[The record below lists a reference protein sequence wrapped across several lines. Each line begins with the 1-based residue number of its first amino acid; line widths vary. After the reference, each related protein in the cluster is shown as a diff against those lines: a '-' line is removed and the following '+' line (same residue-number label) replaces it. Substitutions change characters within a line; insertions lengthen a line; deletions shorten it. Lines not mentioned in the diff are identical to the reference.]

1 MPEAGTLTFCEPIRT
16 KGPGCQQLT
25 TVLLI
30 LTVEGASLDQIKF
43 FALVEIQ
50 GATVRSNP
58 YLSLQV
64 TSDHDTVLVRSDG
77 IDKRDC
83 ASASIIFKWYFVC
96 G

>member
-25 TVLLI
+25 VLLI

-43 FALVEIQ
+43 FPLVEIR

-58 YLSLQV
+58 LSV
-64 TSDHDTVLVRSDG
+64 PTG
-77 IDKRDC
+77 N
-83 ASASIIFKWYFVC
+83 F
-96 G
+96 